1 MAKKKDKTPKKPK
14 PINPIYDPLSQLK
27 GKTLRKAVRAITNLQ
42 YQPQIAA
49 LNEQIASLGRQQAST
64 TENLAKQ
71 GTQAQTN
78 VSGFYQQIAREE
90 AANLA
95 RQRQLAEQ
103 AQAQSGQVAAQTG
116 QTIAQAGQTASG
128 QLNESAARNELQ
140 AMVAEQQARQA
151 REGQALQGGLT
162 SQNEN
167 WLALKAAMDASTQA
181 RGGTNLS
188 QLARQNLSDISQA
201 NAGFNE
207 QIARAMA
214 DRAGLKG
221 QAANAFIDN
230 LMKARGGEREFDL
243 GLKALKSKSDYN
255 SLQRWLA
262 KFRAKED
269 AKTRAAQFA
278 LADIYGQQKR
288 EGWATQMEIAQLQSD
303 PSTERWRE
311 AYRKIRSDLGAKIP
325 GAKGKKVT
333 PGYILSH
340 RQKTIDTLVG
350 KFNFTEA
357 EAIKAFQQF
366 KKKNKPPAG
375 ESYSGGLRT

>member
-14 PINPIYDPLSQLK
+14 PVNPIYNPLAELK
-27 GKTLRKAVRAITNLQ
+27 GKSLRKVVRAITNLQ

-49 LNEQIASLGRQQAST
+49 LNEQINSLGRQQTST

-95 RQRQLAEQ
+95 RQRQLAQQ
-103 AQAQSGQVAAQTG
+103 AQTQSGQVAAQTG

-128 QLNESAARNELQ
+128 QLNESAARDELQ
-140 AMVAEQQARQA
+140 SMVAEQQARQA

-207 QIARAMA
+207 QIARLWQ
-214 DRAGLKG
+214 RGQGLKDRL
-221 QAANAFIDN
+221 QTP
-230 LMKARGGEREFDL
+230 
-243 GLKALKSKSDYN
+243 
-255 SLQRWLA
+255 SL
-262 KFRAKED
+262 
-269 AKTRAAQFA
+269 
-278 LADIYGQQKR
+278 I
-288 EGWATQMEIAQLQSD
+288 
-303 PSTERWRE
+303 
-311 AYRKIRSDLGAKIP
+311 
-325 GAKGKKVT
+325 
-333 PGYILSH
+333 
-340 RQKTIDTLVG
+340 TL
-350 KFNFTEA
+350 
-357 EAIKAFQQF
+357 
-366 KKKNKPPAG
+366 
-375 ESYSGGLRT
+375 